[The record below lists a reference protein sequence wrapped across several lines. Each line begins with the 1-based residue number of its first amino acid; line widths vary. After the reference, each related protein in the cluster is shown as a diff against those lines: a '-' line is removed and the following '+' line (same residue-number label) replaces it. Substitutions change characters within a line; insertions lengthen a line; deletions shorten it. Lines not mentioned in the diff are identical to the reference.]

1 MRTGMHLHRAAPGLH
16 NFSHAQAAMHIC
28 QQAEMDA
35 VRQRPHPATSLAP
48 ESWLY
53 LCIWRPVLL
62 TVGRGPPTVVG
73 AMVQVESEQRTAINS
88 SG

>member
-1 MRTGMHLHRAAPGLH
+1 MPHI
-16 NFSHAQAAMHIC
+16 QAASNLINQ
-28 QQAEMDA
+28 QQAQMDAADA
-35 VRQRPHPATSLAP
+35 VRQHPHPATSLAP